1 MQLQRNDMIMSMSD
15 IVTNLVK
22 KYNNFTD
29 DDDLYQIGMLAVING
44 VDSCIAKE
52 IEDKEIIKAVCIVR
66 ARNAIIDEQR
76 HSSYLMGYTS
86 EDYEIE
92 ELINDA
98 DSYTDVI
105 ELEYDLR
112 NNLSEMTYSI
122 YNMLL
127 SGYNV
132 NEICDMLGMSKTY
145 VYNHITKLKE
155 FLKSYKE

>member
-1 MQLQRNDMIMSMSD
+1 MQLQRNDLIMSMSD

-22 KYNNFTD
+22 KYNNFKE

-76 HSSYLMGYTS
+76 RSAYHIGFTA
-86 EDYEIE
+86 EDYEVE
-92 ELINDA
+92 EIINDS

-105 ELEYDLR
+105 ELEYDMK

-132 NEICDMLGMSKTY
+132 KEICEKINMGKTY
-145 VYNHITKLKE
+145 VYNHIMKIKE
-155 FLKSYKE
+155 FLKAYKV